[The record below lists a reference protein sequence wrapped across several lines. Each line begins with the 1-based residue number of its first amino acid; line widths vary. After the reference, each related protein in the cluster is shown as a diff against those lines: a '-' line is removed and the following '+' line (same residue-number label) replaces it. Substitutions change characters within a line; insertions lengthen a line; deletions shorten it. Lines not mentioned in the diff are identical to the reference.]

1 MSMKIG
7 KKKITGVERSIQ
19 VFIKKNHELL
29 SEINIDIS
37 LEELSKIVTPKED
50 DPFLY
55 EFYKLD
61 KQQLDQILSWI
72 KDFPKPDF
80 KKYYYVVA
88 CFGIYK

>member
-1 MSMKIG
+1 MA
-7 KKKITGVERSIQ
+7 KKKLSSVERSVQ
-19 VFIKKNHELL
+19 VFSKKNHELL
-29 SEINIDIS
+29 NELKIDIS
-37 LEELSKIVTPKED
+37 LEELSKIITPKED

-61 KQQLDQILSWI
+61 KQQLDQILSSVNG
-72 KDFPKPDF
+72 FPKPDF